1 MSTTRKELQKQI
13 AYLRKLIDDDALG
26 DANGTLT
33 KEINYLTFLL
43 KTTNFNN
50 N

>member
-1 MSTTRKELQKQI
+1 MSTTRKELKKQI

-43 KTTNFNN
+43 KTINHES
-50 N
+50 

>member
-1 MSTTRKELQKQI
+1 MSTTRKELKKQI

-43 KTTNFNN
+43 KTIQYES
-50 N
+50 

>member
-1 MSTTRKELQKQI
+1 MSTTRKELKKQI

-43 KTTNFNN
+43 KTIQYD
-50 N
+50 

>member
-1 MSTTRKELQKQI
+1 MNKELLLKEI

-43 KTTNFNN
+43 KTIQYES
-50 N
+50 

>member
-1 MSTTRKELQKQI
+1 MSTKKELQQEI

-26 DANGTLT
+26 DVNNTIT

-43 KTTNFNN
+43 NTINFNN

>member
-1 MSTTRKELQKQI
+1 MSTKKELQQEI
-13 AYLRKLIDDDALG
+13 AYLRKLIDNDALG

-43 KTTNFNN
+43 KTIQYD
-50 N
+50 

>member
-1 MSTTRKELQKQI
+1 MNKELLLEEI
-13 AYLRKLIDDDALG
+13 AYLRKLIDTDALG

-43 KTTNFNN
+43 KTTQHENN
-50 N
+50 

>member
-13 AYLRKLIDDDALG
+13 AYLRKLINDDALG
-26 DANGTLT
+26 DANRTLT

-43 KTTNFNN
+43 KTINHET
-50 N
+50 

>member
-1 MSTTRKELQKQI
+1 MSTTRKELKKEI

-43 KTTNFNN
+43 KTIQYD
-50 N
+50 

>member
-1 MSTTRKELQKQI
+1 MSTKIELQQEI

-43 KTTNFNN
+43 KTIQYD
-50 N
+50 

>member
-1 MSTTRKELQKQI
+1 MSTKKELQQEI
-13 AYLRKLIDDDALG
+13 AYLRKLIDNDALG

-43 KTTNFNN
+43 NTINFNN

>member
-13 AYLRKLIDDDALG
+13 AYLRKLIDNDALG

-43 KTTNFNN
+43 KTIQYES
-50 N
+50 

>member
-1 MSTTRKELQKQI
+1 MSTTRKELKREI

-26 DANGTLT
+26 DANNTLT

-43 KTTNFNN
+43 KTIQYD
-50 N
+50 

>member
-13 AYLRKLIDDDALG
+13 AYLRKLIDNDALG

-43 KTTNFNN
+43 KTIQYD
-50 N
+50 

>member
-1 MSTTRKELQKQI
+1 MSTTRKELQKEI

-43 KTTNFNN
+43 KTIQYES
-50 N
+50 